1 MATLRQPGLVGN
13 MGRPSEPKSFE
24 VSPEEN
30 QKVAVGDPV
39 SPSPL
44 QFVAKLGC
52 NQRTW
57 PEKSKS

>member
-30 QKVAVGDPV
+30 QKVAVGNPV

-44 QFVAKLGC
+44 QFVAKLG
-52 NQRTW
+52 
-57 PEKSKS
+57 